1 MIVKAKHWLNVDG
14 TWHGPNE
21 QFEVGSVAGIRDAVE
36 VIAETNPAVEP
47 EMPMPAEKPAEKAEK
62 KPEAEVKPVQNTAKR
77 RGTRKA

>member
-14 TWHGPNE
+14 TWRAPGE
-21 QFEVGSVAGIRDAVE
+21 TFEVESAAGIRDSVE

-47 EMPMPAEKPAEKAEK
+47 ETPVPAEKPAEKAEK